1 MAGRGIEMTTR
12 SLLPVLGFCCTAILT
27 LLLAVAGLASPLY
40 RGIGTLAALIPAGW
54 SLWILHRANAEPND
68 AQLEQLRERCRQQLT
83 ELEQEAAERQE
94 LRAALLQD
102 FESRTHDLE
111 ARENHLTGRLARF
124 QEFLEYPIEDLHA
137 NLSSQNLQS
146 LSEQDRAVRQ
156 LLETE
161 AERVYEKIRGN
172 GYTSNGEVD
181 LLMIRDEALD
191 LVRRVALIYRPGS
204 QSPLADVSLEQLARA
219 ASRIWLHLIVLLE
232 QLPLQVQQYS
242 IATLYTW
249 IRRAVISYGV
259 YQKASPWL
267 TIAARGISAGR
278 LIAGANPAV
287 LGAWWL
293 ASELGRRGA
302 KHWIEQTVDRQAVG
316 VLRQVISIIGIEAA
330 GIFGTGFRQR
340 DPAWVLGTELVEL
353 VAAFPPSGE
362 SLRRGLT
369 AITAL
374 PLLTEYDRIYLY
386 RCLAAH
392 QSAGLQLADP
402 AMLTREQREP
412 IARTLEAFF
421 REHIHGATET
431 AVRKWRETVETR
443 LDLRLQ
449 LDSVR
454 ISQPASVKSDQ
465 TQAANSLLTFLS
477 GPMQLT
483 DDAQKN
489 TWNSLQITAKLSDAE
504 RARVLQT
511 YSSNPLPFTP
521 PDIDPASD
529 VTDLYLR
536 DLMIC
541 VTAAE
546 PSEHLEQL
554 ALETAHYFRRTPA
567 DARKW
572 LDEAWRSRLR
582 WTCTPPELATQLPFE
597 AARLVILLSE
607 ERERLM
613 FFYTH
618 LTQADEQN
626 RSDLPNAILIGL
638 EQPDQSHR
646 RLLVIQPGNPIP
658 VWTAIAPVSIER
670 VSGVFVDDARLKGG
684 RWESPPA
691 NPAAA
696 IQISGSL
703 RGGRYSSWFEPLLKW
718 SN

>member
-1 MAGRGIEMTTR
+1 MINR
-12 SLLPVLGFCCTAILT
+12 SLLPMCGFFCTVVLS
-27 LLLAVAGLASPLY
+27 LLLAFAGPDSPAL
-40 RGIGTLAALIPAGW
+40 RGSCTLATLIPAAWG
-54 SLWILHRANAEPND
+54 LWLQRRINSQPD
-68 AQLEQLRERCRQQLT
+68 DVQLEQLRERCRQQLT
-83 ELEQEAAERQE
+83 ELEQEATERQE
-94 LRAALLQD
+94 LHAALLRD
-102 FESRTHDLE
+102 FESRTQDLE
-111 ARENHLTGRLARF
+111 AREHQLTGRLARF
-124 QEFLEYPIEDLHA
+124 QEFLEYPTEDLHA
-137 NLSSQNLQS
+137 GLSPQDLQA

-172 GYTSNGEVD
+172 GYNSNGEVD
-181 LLMIRDEALD
+181 LLMIRDEALE

-204 QSPLADVSLEQLARA
+204 QTPLADVSLEQLARA
-219 ASRIWLHLIVLLE
+219 ASRIWLHLLVLLE

-302 KHWIEQTVDRQAVG
+302 KKWIDQTVDRQAVG
-316 VLRQVISIIGIEAA
+316 VLRQVISIVGVEAA

-353 VAAFPPSGE
+353 VTAFPPSGE

-369 AITAL
+369 AITGL

-392 QSAGLQLADP
+392 RSAGLQLSDP

-421 REHIHGATET
+421 REYIHGATDA
-431 AVRKWRETVETR
+431 AVRKWREAVETR

-449 LDSVR
+449 LDSSR
-454 ISQPASVKSDQ
+454 PSQPASVQLERS
-465 TQAANSLLTFLS
+465 QAASSLLAFLCDAMQLS
-477 GPMQLT
+477 GDSQQNVWKSLQLT
-483 DDAQKN
+483 A
-489 TWNSLQITAKLSDAE
+489 SLSDTD
-504 RARVLQT
+504 RAALLQHQ
-511 YSSNPLPFTP
+511 SSNPQPFAP
-521 PDIDPASD
+521 PDLDPASEL
-529 VTDLYLR
+529 TDLYLR
-536 DLMIC
+536 DLMVC

-546 PSEHLEQL
+546 PSETLEQL

-582 WTCTPPELATQLPFE
+582 WNCTPPELASQLPFE
-597 AARLVILLSE
+597 FARVVIEL
-607 ERERLM
+607 REGREQLT
-613 FFYTH
+613 FFYPH
-618 LTQADEQN
+618 LTRTDGQN
-626 RSDLPNAILIGL
+626 RSELAGAILIGL
-638 EQPDQSHR
+638 EQPDQSRR
-646 RLLVIQPGNPIP
+646 RLLVIQPGSQTPL
-658 VWTAIAPVSIER
+658 WTADAPVRIER
-670 VSGVFVDDARLKGG
+670 VSGVFVDDARLNGG
-684 RWESPPA
+684 LWQGEPA
-691 NPAAA
+691 NPSAT

-703 RGGRYSSWFEPLLKW
+703 RGGRYSAWFEPLLKW
-718 SN
+718 SV